1 MKIGPFTFT
10 RESAIWWV
18 GLAAA
23 IITGLATLDA
33 KTAVETFGIPLAWLP
48 RLRLASLIIGIGS
61 AWAKTSPFPSK
72 DDASKIIRVLLLA
85 IALGGAAVSLPACAA
100 KTAPALT
107 PSQKAAA
114 ILQRVD
120 ELQNAV
126 ISANTLTPGSIPDAV
141 AVPLV
146 RFCVETAKVLRASP
160 DGVLPAIAAEWQS
173 VKLQVPQRY
182 RQLPA
187 VAAAFIAVDIAF
199 AEFGAPPE
207 KDPLGARIAQHLHYI
222 GFAMAAVGAVAVCA
236 FTGGCWGN

>member
-1 MKIGPFTFT
+1 
-10 RESAIWWV
+10 
-18 GLAAA
+18 
-23 IITGLATLDA
+23 
-33 KTAVETFGIPLAWLP
+33 
-48 RLRLASLIIGIGS
+48 
-61 AWAKTSPFPSK
+61 
-72 DDASKIIRVLLLA
+72 
-85 IALGGAAVSLPACAA
+85 
-100 KTAPALT
+100 
-107 PSQKAAA
+107 
-114 ILQRVD
+114 
-120 ELQNAV
+120 
-126 ISANTLTPGSIPDAV
+126 
-141 AVPLV
+141 VPLV

-207 KDPLGARIAQHLHYI
+207 KAPLGSRIAQHLHYI